1 MDASRT
7 HEQTQGQPLWLFVA
21 IGVVVLLIAALS
33 VGVATNSDDVV
44 IKQPAVESDA
54 GAATRT
60 EPTTEGF
67 AVGRGGL
74 NLSAAT
80 AVREAGHY
88 AGAFAGMRTG
98 PREGGDYAGAIPT
111 GTPTTWDGVRE
122 GPVYAGPQP
131 VYSGPQPGR
140 GLCAVKQ
147 QCG

>member
-7 HEQTQGQPLWLFVA
+7 HEQTQGSPLWLFVA

-60 EPTTEGF
+60 EPATEGF

-74 NLSAAT
+74 NLAAAT
-80 AVREAGHY
+80 AVREGTHY

-98 PREGGDYAGAIPT
+98 LREGGDYAGAIPI
-111 GTPTTWDGVRE
+111 GTPDSFTDVRE
-122 GPVYAGPQP
+122 SGAYYGAGDVTATPR
-131 VYSGPQPGR
+131 YGS
-140 GLCAVKQ
+140 CAVKQ